1 MTESGRPN
9 NEGKTGRTRTGQAK
23 QSEAE
28 ESLRPIGNANPS
40 ETQPPEEPAKTSA
53 A

>member
-1 MTESGRPN
+1 MRESGRPK
-9 NEGKTGRTRTGQAK
+9 NEGKTGRTRTAPEK
-23 QSEAE
+23 RPEAE